1 MEDDIIKLFQ
11 KASEENDPVQRF
23 RNIEVLI
30 TLIKIKHEIEAPFKK
45 GYGGN
50 MDSAK
55 KLYMEG
61 KYEDCIYELRKV
73 KSDIVKEIGKLQNTS
88 RKLNTSVR

>member
-1 MEDDIIKLFQ
+1 MENDIIELFQ
-11 KASEENDPVQRF
+11 RTSEENDLVQKF
-23 RNIEVLI
+23 RNVEVLI
-30 TLIKIKHEIEAPFKK
+30 TIIKIRHEIEAPFKK

-50 MDSAK
+50 IDVAK

-73 KSDIVKEIGKLQNTS
+73 KSDIVKEIGKLQNQS
-88 RKLNTSVR
+88 RKLKSAE